1 MRVPIRAHLA
11 YLRYVLL
18 HKLYVFR
25 AGVLINGYSL
35 PWLWRLAVHD
45 LSKFSRAEWSPY
57 VCKFYGPPAHEVAE
71 REVFNHRAKH
81 HTQETWMDEDAL
93 KSVIGIRTTKINH
106 ERDRDF
112 QHAWLHHIHHNPHHW
127 QHWILQQD
135 DGRQF
140 VLLPPKGAIINEMI
154 ADWIGAGSKINAHPT
169 MMVCVAETIVWYV
182 ANASKM
188 QLRQPV
194 RHHVEE
200 TLVALADQFNLK
212 YLLPS
217 LAHTSAQRSTISLSP

>member
-1 MRVPIRAHLA
+1 MIRAHLR

-35 PWLWRLAVHD
+35 PWLWRLLVHD
-45 LSKFSRAEWSPY
+45 LSKFSRAEWRPY
-57 VCKFYGPPAHEVAE
+57 VCRFYGPPARELAE
-71 REVFNHRAKH
+71 REVLDHKAAH
-81 HTQETWMDEDAL
+81 HTEESWMDDDAL
-93 KSVIGIRTTKINH
+93 AKVISIHTTKLEY
-106 ERDRDF
+106 ERERKF
-112 QHAWLHHIHHNPHHW
+112 QLAWLHHIHHNPHHW

-140 VLLPPKGAIINEMI
+140 VLLPPHGAIINEMI
-154 ADWIGAGSKINAHPT
+154 ADWIGAGQKINAQPT
-169 MMVCVAETIVWYV
+169 MMVCIAETIVWYV

-200 TLVALADQFNLK
+200 TLVALAEQFHLK
-212 YLLPS
+212 HLLPS
-217 LAHTSAQRSTISLSP
+217 LAHTSNQRSTIELAQ